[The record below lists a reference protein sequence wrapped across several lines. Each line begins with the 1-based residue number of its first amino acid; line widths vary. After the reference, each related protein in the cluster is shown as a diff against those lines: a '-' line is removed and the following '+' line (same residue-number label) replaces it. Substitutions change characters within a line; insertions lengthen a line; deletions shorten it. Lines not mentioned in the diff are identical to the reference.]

1 MKTSVIAAFLAI
13 CLSGCAATPVSQQTQ
28 RDYDGFSIVPPQEP
42 GWFVDT
48 TTDTST
54 RDRTIVRFQ
63 KKSGSDTHQMLVG
76 VKRSTA
82 PKAFGSNE
90 EFLQY
95 VNDSYFIID
104 PHLYEFL
111 AKETKLNPK
120 YGEFCVEYRYKYK
133 DFKSPRPK
141 SASFIVHEG
150 HCFVC
155 LHPSAKD
162 REYDICYSEIF
173 VPGEEDGQF
182 RVAGEAFLDSI
193 QFTEPSSA
201 KPSARDLMSISAELL
216 DNKNRVFILQ
226 QFPHEP
232 LYSLKTVMDGETA
245 SKLSNGEVCTVKLEP
260 GQHTIKASLGLM
272 RGEKSFNLIRDKAIY
287 FVIRERKPGL
297 WTLISDIEIL
307 EVPEADWK
315 YIAED
320 PSR

>member
-1 MKTSVIAAFLAI
+1 
-13 CLSGCAATPVSQQTQ
+13 
-28 RDYDGFSIVPPQEP
+28 
-42 GWFVDT
+42 
-48 TTDTST
+48 
-54 RDRTIVRFQ
+54 
-63 KKSGSDTHQMLVG
+63 MLVG
-76 VKRSTA
+76 VERSIA
-82 PKAFGSNE
+82 PKAFGSKE

-95 VNDSYFIID
+95 VNDSYFIVD
-104 PHLYEFL
+104 LHFNEFL
-111 AKETKLNPK
+111 VKEAKLNPK

-141 SASFIVHEG
+141 SASFLVHEG

-155 LHPSAKD
+155 LHPSATH

-173 VPGEEDGQF
+173 VPGEEDSQF
-182 RVAGEAFLDSI
+182 QVAGEAFIDSI
-193 QFTEPSSA
+193 RFTEV
-201 KPSARDLMSISAELL
+201 KPSARDLLLQSPEFL

-232 LYSLKTVMDGETA
+232 LYSLKTLIDGEIA

-307 EVPEADWK
+307 EVPEADWR

-320 PSR
+320 HSR